1 MKAVNEE
8 KILFKNAKMPID
20 NFTGVMDIKIKG
32 LEERGFIMEHELC
45 LNKITAR
52 LLNNQN

>member
-1 MKAVNEE
+1 
-8 KILFKNAKMPID
+8 MPID